1 MADGSVK
8 IEINGDASKFKSEM
22 NDVETEA
29 KDAAGGLD
37 DLDKGADN
45 AGEGLDA
52 AGVAAGSFAAELAN
66 NLLGAIVG
74 AVGSIAQLADETRE
88 YREDMAKLE
97 TAFSVAGHSTET
109 ASKAYEDFYA
119 ILGESDR
126 SVEAVNHLAELT
138 KNEEEVAMWSDIC
151 AGVTAKFGDSLPIEG
166 LTEAANE
173 TAKVGKV
180 TGPLADALNWAG
192 ISEDEFNAKLA
203 ECNSEQERATLITE
217 TLNGKYKEAADEY
230 NKLTASAQA
239 NNRATLRLTD
249 AQADMGAALEPVIT
263 AWKNMKAEALE
274 AIVPVVQGLGEKFQE
289 LSAWMSEHETAATV
303 LKGVIIG
310 LAAALG
316 VLVVWFG
323 ALSII
328 KTVQGAFA
336 ALNITMSMNPIMLIV
351 MAIAA
356 LVAALIY
363 LWNNCESFREFWVG
377 LWENIKSIVSAVAS
391 WFSEKWDIAVSAL
404 QSAWS
409 TVQDFF
415 ATLWANI
422 QAGLEPFL
430 AWMGEIWSL
439 AWVSI
444 QSIWDTVGAYFA
456 AIWATIQGIFAVVQT
471 VLSGDF
477 KGAWDAIKGILTAW
491 VPYFQGLWTSI
502 KNVFSVVSA
511 WFSGIFS
518 SAWSAI
524 KSAWASVTSWFSG
537 IYTGIQNAF
546 SAVASWFGSKFT
558 EAKNAIFNAWSDIV
572 STFTGYKNNILGAFS
587 DVGSLFSSVG
597 SNIVAGIKSG
607 LSGAWTSLTSW
618 LSSKVGSLLSIAKKA
633 LGINSP
639 SKKFR
644 DTVGV
649 SIPEGI
655 AVGFDNE
662 FPNLEKDMENKL
674 SGLTAQANATIAADN
689 ATMARTTGARDTGF
703 SELARAVG
711 NQSAGIHGLSS
722 AYRSGNNK
730 PVIIE
735 LNGRELGR
743 TVVDVGGKE
752 EKRVGSR
759 MKVGV
764 AYA

>member
-1 MADGSVK
+1 MADGSVT
-8 IEINGDASKFKSEM
+8 IEIDGNASKFKSEM

-52 AGVAAGSFAAELAN
+52 AGVAAGAFAAEIAN
-66 NLLGAIVG
+66 NLLGAIAG
-74 AVGSIAQLADETRE
+74 AISSIIQLADETRE
-88 YREDMAKLE
+88 YREDMAKLQ

-138 KNEEEVAMWSDIC
+138 QNEEELAKWSDIC

-180 TGPLADALNWAG
+180 TGPLADALNWVG
-192 ISEDEFNAKLA
+192 ISEEEFNKQLA
-203 ECNSEQERATLITE
+203 ACNSEQERATLITN
-217 TLNGKYKEAADEY
+217 TLNKEYQAAADEY
-230 NKLTASAQA
+230 NELTASAQD
-239 NNRATLRLTD
+239 NNRATARLTD
-249 AQADMGAALEPVIT
+249 AQAEMGAALEPLIT
-263 AWKNMKAEALE
+263 LWKNFKAGALE
-274 AIVPVVQGLGEKFQE
+274 AIVPIVQSLGEKFQE
-289 LSAWMSEHETAATV
+289 LTAWMSEHETAAGI
-303 LKGVIIG
+303 LKAVIVG
-310 LAAALG
+310 LAAALS

-356 LVAALIY
+356 LVAAFIY
-363 LWNNCESFREFWVG
+363 LWNNCESFREFWIG

-391 WFSEKWDIAVSAL
+391 WFSEKWDIAISAL

-415 ATLWANI
+415 ATLWSNI
-422 QAGLEPFL
+422 QSGLEPFL

-456 AIWATIQGIFAVVQT
+456 AIWKTIKGIFSVVKA

-477 KGAWDAIKGILTAW
+477 KGAWDAIKGILAAW
-491 VPYFQGLWTSI
+491 VPFFKNLWTSI

-511 WFSGIFS
+511 WFGGIFS
-518 SAWSAI
+518 SAWEAI

-537 IYTGIQNAF
+537 IYTGIQNVF
-546 SAVASWFGSKFT
+546 SAVASWFGTKFT
-558 EAKNAIFNAWSDIV
+558 EAKDAIFNAWNNIV
-572 STFTGYKNNILGAFS
+572 STFTGYKDKILGVFS
-587 DVGSLFSSVG
+587 GIKSDFLSVG

-607 LSGAWTSLTSW
+607 VANAWNSFVSW
-618 LSSKVGSLLSIAKKA
+618 IEGKVGGILKSVKKA
-633 LGINSP
+633 LGIKSP
-639 SKKFR
+639 ARKFIP
-644 DTVGV
+644 VGTMSV
-649 SIPEGI
+649 KGME
-655 AVGFDNE
+655 VGFDEE
-662 FPNLEKDMENKL
+662 FPNLEKDMESKL
-674 SGLTAQANATIAADN
+674 SGLTAKANATIAADN
-689 ATMARTTGARDTGF
+689 VTMARTTGARDTGF

-711 NQSAGIHGLSS
+711 NQSAGIFGLSN

-743 TVVDVGGKE
+743 AVVDVGGKE

-759 MKVGV
+759 MKVGA

>member
-8 IEINGDASKFKSEM
+8 IDIDGDASKFKSEM
-22 NDVETEA
+22 DEVETEA
-29 KDAAGGLD
+29 KGAAGGLD
-37 DLDKGADN
+37 DLDKGAEG

-52 AGVAAGSFAAELAN
+52 AGVAAGSFAAEIAN
-66 NLLGAIVG
+66 NLLGAIAG
-74 AVGSIAQLADETRE
+74 AISSIMQLADETRE

-138 KNEEEVAMWSDIC
+138 KNEQEVAKWSDIC

-217 TLNGKYKEAADEY
+217 TLNEKYKEAADEY
-230 NKLTASAQA
+230 NELTASAQA
-239 NNRATLRLTD
+239 NNRATSRLAD
-249 AQADMGAALEPVIT
+249 AQAEVGAALEPAIT

-274 AIVPVVQGLGEKFQE
+274 AIIPLVQFLGEKFQE
-289 LSAWMSEHETAATV
+289 LTTWMSEHETAATI
-303 LKGVIIG
+303 LKTVVIG
-310 LAAALG
+310 LATALG

-328 KTVQGAFA
+328 KSVQAAFA
-336 ALNITMSMNPIMLIV
+336 ALNITMSMNPVLLIV
-351 MAIAA
+351 AAIAA
-356 LVAALIY
+356 LVAAFIY
-363 LWNNCESFREFWVG
+363 LWNNCEEFRAFWIG
-377 LWENIKSIVSAVAS
+377 LWDNVKVIVSDVVEQLKIY
-391 WFSEKWDIAVSAL
+391 WGQIKTDL
-404 QSAWS
+404 QPTIDW
-409 TVQDFF
+409 
-415 ATLWANI
+415 LK
-422 QAGLEPFL
+422 
-430 AWMGEIWSL
+430 EIWSL
-439 AWVSI
+439 CWEAI
-444 QSIWDTVGAYFA
+444 KAIWDTVGAYFA
-456 AIWATIQGIFAVVQT
+456 AVWATIKGIFAVVQA

-477 KGAWDAIKGILTAW
+477 EGAWEAIKGILLAW
-491 VPYFQGLWTSI
+491 VPYFKSLWNSI
-502 KNVFSVVSA
+502 KAVFSVVSA
-511 WFSGIFS
+511 WFKGIWQ
-518 SAWSAI
+518 SAWNAIKLIWNAVVSYYQGIWNGIMAVFSAI
-524 KSAWASVTSWFSG
+524 GSWFS
-537 IYTGIQNAF
+537 
-546 SAVASWFGSKFT
+546 SKFT
-558 EAKNAIFNAWSDIV
+558 EAKNAIFNAWSNVV
-572 STFTGYKNNILGAFS
+572 STFTGYKDEILGAFS
-587 DVGSLFSSVG
+587 DIKSKFLSVG

-607 LSGAWTSLTSW
+607 VSNAWDSFVSW
-618 LSSKVGSLLSIAKKA
+618 IEGKVGGILKAVKKA
-633 LGINSP
+633 LGIKSP
-639 SKKFR
+639 ARKFIP
-644 DTVGV
+644 VGTMSV
-649 SIPEGI
+649 KGME
-655 AVGFDNE
+655 VGFDNE
-662 FPNLEKDMENKL
+662 FPNLEKDMESKL
-674 SGLTAQANATIAADN
+674 AGLTAQANAAISADN

-722 AYRSGNNK
+722 AYRSGSNK

-743 TVVDVGGKE
+743 AVVDVGGKE

-759 MKVGV
+759 MKVGA